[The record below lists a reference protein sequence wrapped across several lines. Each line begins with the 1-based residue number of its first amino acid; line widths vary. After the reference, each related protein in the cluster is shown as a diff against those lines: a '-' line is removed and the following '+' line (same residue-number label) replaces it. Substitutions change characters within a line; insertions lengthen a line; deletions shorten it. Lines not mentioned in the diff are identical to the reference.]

1 MELLKHAGIVKK
13 VTPSSLIVS
22 IINQSACSGCHAKG
36 ACNVS
41 DMQEKDIEI
50 TSFRKNYQPGNLVTV
65 IFRESSGLKALFLG
79 YILPFLILMVTLIFA
94 IEISGNEIL
103 GAFIALG
110 MLVPYYIILY
120 LSRDRIKKAFTF
132 ELEETC

>member
-1 MELLKHAGIVKK
+1 MELLRHTGIVKA

-41 DMQEKDIEI
+41 DMQEKEIEV
-50 TSFRKNYQPGNLVTV
+50 TYFSKNYKPGNMVTV
-65 IFRESSGLKALFLG
+65 VFRESSGMKALFLG
-79 YILPFLILMVTLIFA
+79 YILPFLILILTLIIG
-94 IEISGNEIL
+94 IESTGNEFA

-120 LSRDRIKKAFTF
+120 LAKDKIKKEFTF
-132 ELEETC
+132 ELEENN